1 MLLTYYSPVAQGQDH
16 LHFQKTEELARH
28 SLSRFASQTSSCKQ
42 FRLGVSKIPLTLLLS
57 FATGEE
63 LRLSVLNASNIA
75 GAVGGE
81 GLEH

>member
-16 LHFQKTEELARH
+16 LHFQKIEELARH
-28 SLSRFASQTSSCKQ
+28 SLSCFASQTSSCKQ

-63 LRLSVLNASNIA
+63 LRLNSSNIA
-75 GAVGGE
+75 GTVGGE